1 MTANEGGDRLNIEG
15 KTVGE
20 MLRTAREE
28 KKLTVEQVN
37 RETRIS
43 VQTIRSLERDDFGA
57 FPSETYLKG
66 FLRNYA
72 DFLGLDGN
80 TLWAM
85 VASRPTGGGGGGGGA
100 GPSWEIEAALKEEK
114 LGPPRVVR
122 QLLLPVL
129 IVLVVLFVWMWLREK
144 RRADRVEGSHRIEVT
159 SEIRA
164 TG

>member
-1 MTANEGGDRLNIEG
+1 MTANEGGDALNIEG

-72 DFLGLDGN
+72 EFLGLDGN

-85 VASRPTGGGGGGGGA
+85 VASRPGGGGGGGGS

-114 LGPPRVVR
+114 LGPPRILR
-122 QLLLPVL
+122 QLILPVL
-129 IVLVVLFVWMWLREK
+129 VVLVVLFVWMWLREK
-144 RRADRVEGSHRIEVT
+144 KRADKVEQSHRIEAP
-159 SEIRA
+159 SEIGA
-164 TG
+164 AG

>member
-1 MTANEGGDRLNIEG
+1 MNNEG
-15 KTVGE
+15 KTIGE
-20 MLRTAREE
+20 ILRAAREG

-72 DFLGLDGN
+72 EFLGLDGN

-85 VASRPTGGGGGGGGA
+85 VGNRASASG
-100 GPSWEIEAALKEEK
+100 GPSWEIEASLKEEK
-114 LGPPRVVR
+114 LGPPRVLRRLV
-122 QLLLPVL
+122 LP
-129 IVLVVLFVWMWLREK
+129 ILVVLVFLFVMMWLREK
-144 RRADRVEGSHRIEVT
+144 RRADRVQHGARPVESVV
-159 SEIRA
+159 EIGA
-164 TG
+164 MG

>member
-1 MTANEGGDRLNIEG
+1 LNNEG
-15 KTVGE
+15 KTIGE
-20 MLRTAREE
+20 LLRAAREE

-37 RETRIS
+37 KETRIS

-80 TLWAM
+80 ALWAM
-85 VASRPTGGGGGGGGA
+85 VGSRGSGGSGA
-100 GPSWEIEAALKEEK
+100 GPSWEIEGTLKEEK
-114 LGPPRVVR
+114 LGPPRIIR
-122 QLLLPVL
+122 RLILPVL
-129 IVLVVLFVWMWLREK
+129 VLLVILFVWMWLREK
-144 RRADRVEGSHRIEVT
+144 QRADRGAQSSRTVEATTEMG
-159 SEIRA
+159 A

>member
-1 MTANEGGDRLNIEG
+1 MNNEG
-15 KTVGE
+15 KTIGE
-20 MLRTAREE
+20 ILRAARED

-85 VASRPTGGGGGGGGA
+85 VGNRASGTG
-100 GPSWEIEAALKEEK
+100 GPSWEIEASLKEEK
-114 LGPPRVVR
+114 LGPPRVLRRLV
-122 QLLLPVL
+122 LP
-129 IVLVVLFVWMWLREK
+129 ILVVLVFLFVMMWLREK
-144 RRADRVEGSHRIEVT
+144 RRADRVQQGARPVETVV
-159 SEIRA
+159 EIGA
-164 TG
+164 MG

>member
-1 MTANEGGDRLNIEG
+1 MNNEG
-15 KTVGE
+15 KTIGE
-20 MLRTAREE
+20 LLRAAREE

-43 VQTIRSLERDDFGA
+43 VQTLRSLERDDFGA

-80 TLWAM
+80 ALWAM
-85 VASRPTGGGGGGGGA
+85 VGTRASGGSGA
-100 GPSWEIEAALKEEK
+100 GPSWEIEGALKEEK
-114 LGPPRVVR
+114 LGPPRIIR
-122 QLLLPVL
+122 RLILPVL
-129 IVLVVLFVWMWLREK
+129 VMLVILFVWMWLREK
-144 RRADRVEGSHRIEVT
+144 QRADRDAQSGRAVEAAT
-159 SEIRA
+159 EIGA

>member
-1 MTANEGGDRLNIEG
+1 MNSEG

-20 MLRTAREE
+20 ILRAAREE

-37 RETRIS
+37 KETRIS
-43 VQTIRSLERDDFGA
+43 VQTVRSLERDDFGA

-80 TLWAM
+80 ALWAM
-85 VASRPTGGGGGGGGA
+85 VGTRDRAGA
-100 GPSWEIEAALKEEK
+100 GGPSWEIEGTLKEEK
-114 LGPPRVVR
+114 LGPPRVIR
-122 QLLLPVL
+122 RLILPVL
-129 IVLVVLFVWMWLREK
+129 VLLVVLFVWMWLREK
-144 RRADRVEGSHRIEVT
+144 RRADAVHHSQRSVEAVT
-159 SEIRA
+159 EIGA

>member
-1 MTANEGGDRLNIEG
+1 MTTNEGGDALNIEG

-72 DFLGLDGN
+72 EFLGLDGN

-85 VASRPTGGGGGGGGA
+85 VASRPSGGGGGGA

-114 LGPPRVVR
+114 LGPPKILR
-122 QLLLPVL
+122 QLILPVL
-129 IVLVVLFVWMWLREK
+129 VVLVVLFVWMWLREK
-144 RRADRVEGSHRIEVT
+144 KRADAVDQSHRIEAL
-159 SEIRA
+159 SEIGA
-164 TG
+164 AG

>member
-1 MTANEGGDRLNIEG
+1 MCTNANRWCDVNNEG
-15 KTVGE
+15 KTIGE
-20 MLRTAREE
+20 ILRAARED

-43 VQTIRSLERDDFGA
+43 VQTIRSLERDDFGG

-85 VASRPTGGGGGGGGA
+85 VGTRAGGA
-100 GPSWEIEAALKEEK
+100 SGGPSWEIEASLKEEK
-114 LGPPRVVR
+114 LGPPRVLRRLV
-122 QLLLPVL
+122 LP
-129 IVLVVLFVWMWLREK
+129 ILVVLVFLFVMMWLREK
-144 RRADRVEGSHRIEVT
+144 RRADRVEHGARSVETAV
-159 SEIRA
+159 EIGA
-164 TG
+164 MG

>member
-1 MTANEGGDRLNIEG
+1 MNNEG
-15 KTVGE
+15 KTIGE
-20 MLRTAREE
+20 ILRAAREE

-37 RETRIS
+37 KETRIS

-80 TLWAM
+80 ALWAM
-85 VASRPTGGGGGGGGA
+85 VGTRDRSGGA
-100 GPSWEIEAALKEEK
+100 GPSWEIEGMLKEEK
-114 LGPPRVVR
+114 LGPPRIIR
-122 QLLLPVL
+122 RLILPVL
-129 IVLVVLFVWMWLREK
+129 VVLVVLFVWMWLREK
-144 RRADRVEGSHRIEVT
+144 KRADRVEQSSSAVEAVNQIG
-159 SEIRA
+159 A

>member
-1 MTANEGGDRLNIEG
+1 MAANEGGDALNIEG

-85 VASRPTGGGGGGGGA
+85 VASRPGGGGGGA
-100 GPSWEIEAALKEEK
+100 GSGPSWEIEAALKEEK
-114 LGPPRVVR
+114 LGPPRIVR

-129 IVLVVLFVWMWLREK
+129 FVLVVLFVWMWLREK
-144 RRADRVEGSHRIEVT
+144 RRADRVDQSHRIEAP
-159 SEIRA
+159 SEMGA
-164 TG
+164 AG

>member
-1 MTANEGGDRLNIEG
+1 MATGGERVNNEG

-20 MLRTAREE
+20 MLRAAREE

-37 RETRIS
+37 KETRIS
-43 VQTIRSLERDDFGA
+43 VQTLRSLERDDFGA

-72 DFLGLDGN
+72 EFLGLDGN
-80 TLWAM
+80 ALWAM
-85 VASRPTGGGGGGGGA
+85 VGARASGA
-100 GPSWEIEAALKEEK
+100 PGSGPSWEIEGTLKEEK

-122 QLLLPVL
+122 QLILPVL
-129 IVLVVLFVWMWLREK
+129 VVLVVLFVWMWLREK
-144 RRADRVEGSHRIEVT
+144 RRADAVQRSDRSVEAVV
-159 SEIRA
+159 EIGA

>member
-1 MTANEGGDRLNIEG
+1 VNSEG

-20 MLRTAREE
+20 ILRAAREE

-37 RETRIS
+37 KETRIS
-43 VQTIRSLERDDFGA
+43 VQTVRSLERDDFGA

-80 TLWAM
+80 ALWAM
-85 VASRPTGGGGGGGGA
+85 VGTRDRAGGG
-100 GPSWEIEAALKEEK
+100 GPSWEIEGALKEEK
-114 LGPPRVVR
+114 LGPPRVIR
-122 QLLLPVL
+122 RLILPVL
-129 IVLVVLFVWMWLREK
+129 VLLVVLFVWMWLREK
-144 RRADRVEGSHRIEVT
+144 RRADAVQHSHRSVEAAT
-159 SEIRA
+159 EIGA

>member
-1 MTANEGGDRLNIEG
+1 MDNEG
-15 KTVGE
+15 KTIGE
-20 MLRTAREE
+20 LLRTAREE

-80 TLWAM
+80 ALWAM
-85 VASRPTGGGGGGGGA
+85 VGSRGSGPGS
-100 GPSWEIEAALKEEK
+100 GPSWEIEGTLKEEK

-122 QLLLPVL
+122 RLILPVL
-129 IVLVVLFVWMWLREK
+129 LLLVVLFVWMWLREK
-144 RRADRVEGSHRIEVT
+144 KRNDSVNPTT
-159 SEIRA
+159 SSIGIGA
-164 TG
+164 AG

>member
-1 MTANEGGDRLNIEG
+1 MNNEG
-15 KTVGE
+15 KTIGE
-20 MLRTAREE
+20 LLRTAREE

-43 VQTIRSLERDDFGA
+43 VQAIRSLERDDFGA

-66 FLRNYA
+66 FHRNYA

-80 TLWAM
+80 ALWTM
-85 VASRPTGGGGGGGGA
+85 VGSRASAAGA
-100 GPSWEIEAALKEEK
+100 GPSWEIEGTLKEEK

-122 QLLLPVL
+122 RLILPVL
-129 IVLVVLFVWMWLREK
+129 VLLVVLFVWMWLREK
-144 RRADRVEGSHRIEVT
+144 RRADRVESSGVGVETTIRIG
-159 SEIRA
+159 A

>member
-1 MTANEGGDRLNIEG
+1 MNNEG

-20 MLRTAREE
+20 ILRAARED

-37 RETRIS
+37 KETRIS
-43 VQTIRSLERDDFGA
+43 VQTVRSLERDDFGA

-80 TLWAM
+80 ALWAM
-85 VASRPTGGGGGGGGA
+85 VGTRDRSGAA
-100 GPSWEIEAALKEEK
+100 GPSWEIEGALKEEK
-114 LGPPRVVR
+114 LGPPRIIR
-122 QLLLPVL
+122 RLILPVL
-129 IVLVVLFVWMWLREK
+129 VLLVVLFVWMWLREK
-144 RRADRVEGSHRIEVT
+144 QRADRVQHSSRAVEAVNEMG
-159 SEIRA
+159 A